1 MKDVIEMSNVPKKR
15 QPFKL
20 QLMDLL
26 LEIGIS
32 AGSADEV
39 ATEVVK
45 NSTTETPPET
55 IRIMIC
61 DHLRKYDAIAAAKL
75 EKRFTQLEQSL
86 EASRLEEVG
95 PAGEIYDEEA
105 VNELL
110 KADEITAAE
119 LFFMEGREGR
129 SWQRKHA
136 HRDSLSTEL
145 ARDDRYED

>member
-1 MKDVIEMSNVPKKR
+1 MSNVPKKR

-32 AGSADEV
+32 AGTANIV
-39 ATEVVK
+39 ATEVVR
-45 NSTTETPPET
+45 NSTIDTPLET
-55 IRIMIC
+55 IRNMIC
-61 DHLRKYDAIAAAKL
+61 DSLRIHDAVAASKL
-75 EKRFTQLEQSL
+75 EKRFAQLEQSL
-86 EASRLEEVG
+86 EASLLEEVG

-110 KADEITAAE
+110 KADQITAAE

-129 SWQRKHA
+129 SWQRKRA